1 MMPTPPEQQPAD
13 TGTATAESERAL
25 RAAVELKLGGTAEP
39 RPAPPVIP
47 DHTLLRRIGRG
58 AYGEVWLA
66 RSALG
71 TLRAVKIVH
80 RADFEDEHPY
90 EREFRGI
97 LKYEPVSR
105 THEGLVQVLHV
116 GRNDD
121 AGCFYY
127 VMELADSVSSSEFRV
142 PGSAV
147 GDQLETRNSKPE
159 TYLPRTIRSELK
171 LRQHLAPADAAQLT
185 LRLAAAL
192 AHLHA
197 QGLVHRD
204 IKPGNVIFVN
214 GQPKLAD
221 IGLVAGAGDSRSFV
235 GTDGFIP
242 PEGPGTAQAD
252 IYSLGKL
259 LYELATGR
267 DRMDFPQLPPLG
279 APGCEPRAAR
289 RVDELRS
296 QRERSH
302 QGDDEALLELNEV
315 MTRACAPDLQQRYA
329 SATEMQAEL
338 NLFLAGRSLR
348 HSRNVER
355 NLARLKK
362 FAAATCLFLALA
374 AVALWFSKREERHA
388 RERAHT
394 ETALRLRAEAAEHES
409 QQQLYTALLEQSR
422 ATVRGGTIGQRVRS
436 LDAVR
441 RAAAIS
447 NTLELRRE
455 AVAALALPDV
465 RFERE
470 WFGGSAV
477 TAVSFDSNF
486 QRLSVSRGTNAVEI
500 RAASDFRVLATLPAS
515 RDGESFRTTWSADDR
530 YLAVRRDHDADGE
543 RADVEVWEAAATNRV
558 LLLRDVPR
566 GTFGFHPIPARLVTA
581 TRDGPIIVRDLEGGK
596 DLASFVING
605 VPDAL
610 EFSPDGKRLAAS
622 YSSGGSWMISIHDA
636 ESGDVRASARFAN
649 RIPNLAW
656 HPNGQWLAVPDY
668 NGTVHLVDART
679 GAFSV
684 LGRHKAAAYTVVF
697 SPDGRFLISGGWDR
711 ELICWDVF
719 TRQRSFTLPV
729 ESWQLRFRAD
739 GRQCAVVRN
748 GQVQFFAFEA
758 PTSHRELG
766 AVLGAQVNH
775 AAFSPDGRW
784 LAASG
789 DQRLGLWNLTNESS
803 PAFAG
808 DAADA
813 RPFFTTDSTELFGSS
828 REDACFRWRIA
839 TGDDAPV
846 RLERMPLSKPAGYT
860 ALCLASNRVVWT
872 RREGSCV
879 LALDEVPND
888 DDWMHTLSGV
898 SQASPR
904 GEWLAIFRPFTP
916 SLRVYRLPELVEA
929 AQFKAL
935 ANISAASFSSS
946 GKEVSTVARNT
957 AEFWDIA
964 SGQRTR
970 VVSNCSHVVFA
981 PDDRHAWMRLNRVAG
996 LYHLDTLQPVLQ
1008 LPGDT
1013 APLALSP
1020 DGRHLAVSVEG
1031 RRLQVWNLAD
1041 VHRQL
1046 QELGL
1051 AVKPAPQ

>member
-1 MMPTPPEQQPAD
+1 M
-13 TGTATAESERAL
+13 
-25 RAAVELKLGGTAEP
+25 RAAVEFKLGGTAEP

-66 RSALG
+66 RSTLG
-71 TLRAVKIVH
+71 TLRAVKVVH

-97 LKYEPVSR
+97 LKYEPISR

-116 GRNDD
+116 GRNDA

-127 VMELADSVSSSEFRV
+127 VMELADGVKGKVISESVIGKSVGTHPRG
-142 PGSAV
+142 PTGSLNT
-147 GDQLETRNSKPE
+147 DSLITDYFPK
-159 TYLPRTIRSELK
+159 TLRSELK
-171 LRQHLAPADAAQLT
+171 QRQRLAPADAAQLT
-185 LRLAAAL
+185 LRLASAL

-197 QGLVHRD
+197 HGLVHRD
-204 IKPGNVIFVN
+204 VKPGNVIFVN

-235 GTDGFIP
+235 GTEGFIP

-267 DRMDFPQLPPLG
+267 DRLDFPQLPPLG
-279 APGCEPRAAR
+279 VEGSEPRAAR
-289 RVDELRS
+289 PVGDATTNDELRS

-302 QGDDEALLELNEV
+302 LDDALLELNEV

-329 SATEMQAEL
+329 SAPEMQAEL

-362 FAAATCLFLALA
+362 FAIAACLFLAVA
-374 AVALWFSKREERHA
+374 AVALWFSKREEHHA
-388 RERAHT
+388 RERANA
-394 ETALRLRAEAAEHES
+394 ETTLRLRAETAEHEAR
-409 QQQLYTALLEQSR
+409 QQLYTALLEQSR
-422 ATVRGGTIGQRVRS
+422 ATVRSGAIGQRVRS

-441 RAAAIS
+441 RAASIS
-447 NTLELRRE
+447 NTIELRRE

-470 WFGGSAV
+470 WFGGSDV
-477 TAVSFDSNF
+477 TAVQFDSDF
-486 QRLSVSRGTNAVEI
+486 QRLAVSRGTNAVEI
-500 RAASDFRVLATLPAS
+500 RAVADFRVLATLPAS
-515 RDGESFRTTWSADDR
+515 RIGACLRIAWSAGGR
-530 YLAVRRDHDADGE
+530 YLAVRRDHAADGE
-543 RADVEVWEAAATNRV
+543 RADVEVWELTATNRV

-566 GTFGFHPIPARLVTA
+566 GTLGFHPTLPRLVTA
-581 TRDGPIIVRDLEGGK
+581 TRDGPILVRDLESGK
-596 DLASFVING
+596 ELALFGVNG

-610 EFSPDGKRLAAS
+610 EFSPDGKRIAAS
-622 YSSGGSWMISIHDA
+622 YPSGGAWMISVHDA
-636 ESGDVRASARFAN
+636 ESGDVRASVRFAN

-656 HPNGQWLAVPDY
+656 HPDGPWLAVPDY
-668 NGTVHLVDART
+668 GGNVHLVDART

-729 ESWQLRFRAD
+729 ESWNLRFRAN
-739 GRQCAVVRN
+739 GQHCAVVGN
-748 GQVQFFAFEA
+748 GRVQFFAFES
-758 PTSHRELG
+758 PSSHREFGIALG
-766 AVLGAQVNH
+766 ANVNH
-775 AAFSPDGRW
+775 AAFSPDGCW

-789 DQRLGLWNLTNESS
+789 DRRLGLWNLTNESS
-803 PAFAG
+803 PALAG
-808 DAADA
+808 EAADA
-813 RPFFTTDSTELFGSS
+813 RPFFTPDSKELFGSS
-828 REDACFRWRIA
+828 REDAGFRWRIA
-839 TGDDAPV
+839 AGDDALV
-846 RLERMPLSKPAGYT
+846 RLERMPLSKPADYT

-872 RREGSCV
+872 LRQGSRL
-879 LALDEVPND
+879 LALDEVPDD

-898 SQASPR
+898 SRASPR
-904 GEWLAIFRPFTP
+904 GEWLAVFRPFTP
-916 SLRVYRLPELVEA
+916 SLRVYRLPELVDA
-929 AQFKAL
+929 AKFTAL

-946 GKEVSTVARNT
+946 GREVVTVARNT

-970 VVSNCSHVVFA
+970 VLSNCSHVVFA

-1013 APLALSP
+1013 APLALSS

-1031 RRLQVWNLAD
+1031 RRLQVWDLFKLRD
-1041 VHRQL
+1041 QL
-1046 QELGL
+1046 RELGMD
-1051 AVKPAPQ
+1051 